1 VATAATTTTTNLG
14 ERRSTLAYWV
24 AVGACVLLV
33 YFQTFY
39 LLAKDWWTDDNYSHG
54 LLLPVALGF
63 LIHQERASWQ
73 RLPLNSS
80 WTGIPLI
87 LFSQLVALVGYLG
100 AEFFL
105 QRVSFAIFAAG
116 VVVYVWGWRLL
127 REVLLLIFLYLLT
140 VPLPSIIFNQIALP
154 LQLFASTVSENVL
167 GWLNIPVFREGNVL
181 ELPNMTLSVAE
192 ACSGI
197 RSLMSLITLAVM
209 LAYFMPVRWKWRVLF
224 VASAVPVAIIC
235 NAARVAGTG
244 ILARHFGEVAA
255 QGFFHSFSGW
265 LIFVLA
271 FALLTV
277 EMMVLNKAARRW
289 KGIAA

>member
-1 VATAATTTTTNLG
+1 LATAAA
-14 ERRSTLAYWV
+14 STSQFDQTRVTPVSWAALTI
-24 AVGACVLLV
+24 CVLLV
-33 YFQTFY
+33 YGRTFF
-39 LLAKDWWTDDNYSHG
+39 LLGKDWWTDDNYSHG
-54 LLLPVALGF
+54 LLLPIALGF
-63 LIHQERASWQ
+63 LIHQERAEWS
-73 RLPLNSS
+73 RLKFKPTWL
-80 WTGIPLI
+80 GVLII
-87 LFSQLVALVGYLG
+87 LFSQLVALIGYLG

-116 VVVYVWGWRLL
+116 VLVYVWGWKLL
-127 REVLLLIFLYLLT
+127 RETLLLIFLYLLT

-154 LQLFASTVSENVL
+154 LQLFASIVSEHVL
-167 GWLNIPVFREGNVL
+167 GWLSIPVFREGNIL

-209 LAYFMPVRWKWRVLF
+209 LAYFLPVRWRWRVAF
-224 VASAVPVAIIC
+224 VTSAVPVAIIC

-244 ILARHFGEVAA
+244 ILARHFGEAAA

-271 FALLTV
+271 FALMSV
-277 EMMVLNKAARRW
+277 EMMLLSKFAQRAKGGAA
-289 KGIAA
+289 

>member
-1 VATAATTTTTNLG
+1 MATAATTPKLDQVRTTF
-14 ERRSTLAYWV
+14 AYWG
-24 AVGACVLLV
+24 AVVACVLLV
-33 YFQTFY
+33 YSQTFL

-63 LIHQERASWQ
+63 LIHQERGSWK
-73 RLPLNSS
+73 RLSRKPS
-80 WTGIPLI
+80 WLGIPLI
-87 LFSQLVALVGYLG
+87 LFSQVVALIGYLG

-116 VVVYVWGWRLL
+116 VVVYVWGWKLL

-167 GWLNIPVFREGNVL
+167 GWLSIPVFREGNIL

-209 LAYFMPVRWKWRVLF
+209 MAYFMPVRWKWRVLF

-244 ILARHFGEVAA
+244 ILARHFGESAA

-271 FALLTV
+271 FALLTL
-277 EMMVLNKAARRW
+277 EMMIMNKAAKRW
-289 KGIAA
+289 KGLGA

>member
-1 VATAATTTTTNLG
+1 MATAATSTNL
-14 ERRSTLAYWV
+14 EQRRMTLASWAAV
-24 AVGACVLLV
+24 AACVLLV
-33 YFQTFY
+33 YSQTFF

-63 LIHQERASWQ
+63 LIHQERGSWQ
-73 RLPLNSS
+73 RLSLKPS
-80 WTGIPLI
+80 WVGIPLI
-87 LFSQLVALVGYLG
+87 LFSQLVALIGYLG

-116 VVVYVWGWRLL
+116 VVVYVWGWKLL

-167 GWLNIPVFREGNVL
+167 GWLSIPVFREGNIL

-244 ILARHFGEVAA
+244 ILARHFGESAA

-271 FALLTV
+271 FALLTL
-277 EMMVLNKAARRW
+277 EMAIINKSAKRW
-289 KGIAA
+289 KGLAA

>member
-1 VATAATTTTTNLG
+1 MTVASAATVTEFRTK
-14 ERRSTLAYWV
+14 RMTLVSWSALL
-24 AVGACVLLV
+24 ACVLVV
-33 YFQTFY
+33 YAKTFF
-39 LLAKDWWTDDNYSHG
+39 LLAKDWWSDDNYSHG

-63 LIHQERASWQ
+63 LIYEERAGWGRLRSKPSWIGVPIVV
-73 RLPLNSS
+73 L
-80 WTGIPLI
+80 
-87 LFSQLVALVGYLG
+87 SQIVALVGYLG

-105 QRVSFAIFAAG
+105 QRVSFAIFVAG
-116 VVVYVWGWRLL
+116 VIIYLWGWRLL
-127 REVLLLIFLYLLT
+127 RELLLLILLYLLT
-140 VPLPSIIFNQIALP
+140 VPLPAIIFNQIALP
-154 LQLFASTVSENVL
+154 LQLFASTVSEHVL
-167 GWLNIPVFREGNVL
+167 GWLNIPVYREGNIL

-209 LAYFMPVRWKWRVLF
+209 LAYFLPVRWKWRVAF

-244 ILARHFGEVAA
+244 VLARHFGEAAA

-271 FALLTV
+271 FALLSL
-277 EMMVLNKAARRW
+277 EMMLVSRFASRGKGAKA
-289 KGIAA
+289 

>member
-1 VATAATTTTTNLG
+1 MTHASWA
-14 ERRSTLAYWV
+14 
-24 AVGACVLLV
+24 AVGTCVLLV
-33 YFQTFY
+33 YAQTFY

-63 LIHQERASWQ
+63 LIHQERGSWQ
-73 RLPLNSS
+73 RLS
-80 WTGIPLI
+80 WKPSWLGIPLI
-87 LFSQLVALVGYLG
+87 LFSQMVALIGYLG

-116 VVVYVWGWRLL
+116 VVVYVWGWKLL

-167 GWLNIPVFREGNVL
+167 GWLSIPVFREGNIL

-209 LAYFMPVRWKWRVLF
+209 MAYFMPVRWKWRVLF

-244 ILARHFGEVAA
+244 ILARHFGESAA

-271 FALLTV
+271 FALLTL
-277 EMMVLNKAARRW
+277 EMMIMNKAAKRW
-289 KGIAA
+289 KGLAA